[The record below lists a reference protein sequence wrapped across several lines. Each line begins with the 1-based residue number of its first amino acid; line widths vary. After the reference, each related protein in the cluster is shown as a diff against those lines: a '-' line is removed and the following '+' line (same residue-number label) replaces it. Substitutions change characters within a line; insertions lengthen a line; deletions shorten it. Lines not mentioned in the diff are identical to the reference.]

1 MQLRYKRADYIDRE
15 DVINMICED
24 INNMSNSE
32 LEQTYSEMTW
42 RFKVLTYN
50 GDDEFLLTE
59 YMRLQDKELTL

>member
-42 RFKVLTYN
+42 KFKLDYN

-59 YMRLQDKELTL
+59 YTRLQDKELTL

>member
-1 MQLRYKRADYIDRE
+1 MPLRYKKADYIDRE